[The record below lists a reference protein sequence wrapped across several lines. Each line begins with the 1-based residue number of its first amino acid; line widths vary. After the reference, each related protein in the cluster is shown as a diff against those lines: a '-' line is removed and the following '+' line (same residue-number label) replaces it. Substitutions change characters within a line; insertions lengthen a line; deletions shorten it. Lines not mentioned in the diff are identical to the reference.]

1 MENLMSLSRLQLA
14 LAASALVL
22 PTLSVHAEDAAGPA
36 DPASAASPAPFDVG
50 IAAGTAGLG
59 VQFAMQV
66 LPQSLAIRAVVNGL
80 SYHHDTTSNGV
91 DYKGKLKLN
100 NQSLLLDWTPFSGSF
115 RFSAGMVFNHN
126 SLRLDGKP
134 DSATGTYEVNG
145 NTYTAAQVGVLTA
158 AVKFHKASPY
168 LGLGWGG
175 SPESGLHFIGD
186 IGVIAQGKPK
196 ATLTDSGGGGVSASD
211 LQQSQDKLQHDLDK
225 FRWYPVVQLG
235 VGYRF

>member
-1 MENLMSLSRLQLA
+1 MSLSRLQLA

-22 PTLSVHAEDAAGPA
+22 HSLSAHADDMPVPANPAPAAT
-36 DPASAASPAPFDVG
+36 PAPFDIG

-59 VQFAMQV
+59 AQVSVQV
-66 LPQSLAIRAVVNGL
+66 LSQSLALRAVVNGL
-80 SYHHDTTSNGV
+80 SYSHDTTSDGV

-100 NQSLLLDWTPFSGSF
+100 NQSLLLDWAPFSGSF
-115 RFSAGMVFNHN
+115 RFTGGVVLNHN

-134 DSATGTYEVNG
+134 DGSTGTYEVNG
-145 NTYTAAQVGVLTA
+145 HSYTAAQVGVLTA
-158 AVKFHKASPY
+158 QVKFNKTSPY

-175 SPESGLHFIGD
+175 APESGLHFIGD

-196 ATLTDSGGGGVSASD
+196 ATLTDSGGGVSASD
-211 LQQSQDKLQHDLDK
+211 LQQSQDQLQHDLDK

-235 VGYRF
+235 LGYRF